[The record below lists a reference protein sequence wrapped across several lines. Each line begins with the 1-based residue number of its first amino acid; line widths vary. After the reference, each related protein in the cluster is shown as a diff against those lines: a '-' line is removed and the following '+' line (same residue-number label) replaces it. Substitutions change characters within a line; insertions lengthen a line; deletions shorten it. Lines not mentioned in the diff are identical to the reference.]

1 MIRISGDFGGVVI
14 IILFAMLV
22 AGVVTWVLEFVKK
35 QLPSGSTAS
44 KVLSGV
50 IWVIWLAAIA
60 LVVLDLTGVAP
71 IIRNVL
77 FSLLD

>member
-22 AGVVTWVLEFVKK
+22 AGVVTWVLEFIKK
-35 QLPSGSTAS
+35 QLPAGSAAS
-44 KVLSGV
+44 KVLSV
-50 IWVIWLAAIA
+50 LIWVIWLAAIA
-60 LVVLDLTGVAP
+60 LVVLDITDVAP